1 MANLK
6 ADLLNELRTQKYYAE
21 MELLRL
27 AQDPSMK
34 YRNKIEDIDFQLGE
48 IALINSKIGLAEG
61 YFQDAPQQ
69 EAVPNVPEAPQEEVA
84 EMPAPAPAPAP
95 TPHQGQSHAE

>member
-27 AQDPSMK
+27 AQDPTMK
-34 YRNKIEDIDFQLGE
+34 YKEKILDIDEQLAE

-61 YFQDAPQQ
+61 YFQDAPQEQ
-69 EAVPNVPEAPQEEVA
+69 APVANVPEAPQEEVA

-95 TPHQGQSHAE
+95 HQGQSHAE